1 MIDVSHLNEQ
11 GFWDVARITE
21 APIVATH
28 SCAYALC
35 PVPRNLT
42 DKQLDAIRE
51 SDGMVGVNFSVS
63 FLSEEGD
70 ADRDTLEPLVR
81 HIDYLVER
89 LGIDRVGLGSDFDG
103 TRVPAAIGDVTGL
116 TRLIEALRRR
126 GYEEES
132 LNKITNTNWRRVL
145 KRTWR
150 A

>member
-1 MIDVSHLNEQ
+1 MRYVGS
-11 GFWDVARITE
+11 
-21 APIVATH
+21 
-28 SCAYALC
+28 
-35 PVPRNLT
+35 RNLT

-70 ADRDTLEPLVR
+70 EDRDTLDPLIR

-103 TRVPAAIGDVTGL
+103 TRIPAAIGDVTGL
-116 TRLIEALRRR
+116 PRLIEALRKR
-126 GYEEES
+126 GYGEES

-145 KRTWR
+145 EHTWR